1 MSNTFN
7 PDFTRL
13 SNYDKTSGT
22 IAVRYGADAPITEM
36 ELNEMQLIQN
46 QKRAELISFL
56 FSNGFTSDDI
66 SGSIT
71 YESGILTI
79 TNKRVFLD
87 GYIFYIDNASIEVS
101 NGQTAYL
108 NVFEKQHVGVDD
120 TLKKY
125 GNENGV
131 TIENYLMDDRYNQE
145 ISQRIVLAYEL
156 STTQRA
162 DAISITIGTVTASDM
177 TFSYPESKCGADIIP
192 SGNLFDTK
200 EYLYENAKEITLTPA
215 ELKAKRE
222 AGDFSGLEIGDY
234 VTIPLIGEFEG
245 KVLHFDIAG
254 INVYNGYS
262 TNNENSID
270 FVAREILRKSR
281 INATNSNTGGF
292 VASELYTYLQTNIW
306 NSLPQEWRNVI
317 SPKKVLL
324 ENKSAA
330 ESTSWDWKS
339 MNLWLLA
346 DIELFGYQSWSQRG
360 YGSGNFKQ
368 YPLFRSERHLIK
380 KLIDGAPWWYW
391 LLQPSTYGDGTTCW
405 CSCYDSGHSG
415 YCNASFSDGGVVF
428 GFRI

>member
-66 SGSIT
+66 SGSIA
-71 YESGILTI
+71 YENGTLTI

-87 GYIFYIDNASIEVS
+87 GYTFYIDNASIEVS
-101 NGQTAYL
+101 DGQTAYL
-108 NVFEKQHVGVDD
+108 NVFEKVITPSD

-177 TFSYPESKCGADIIP
+177 TFSYPESKAEFVG
-192 SGNLFDTK
+192 DTSITLDSK
-200 EYLYENAKEITLTPA
+200 TYLYRNAKQIPFTWT

-380 KLIDGAPWWYW
+380 KLIDGTPWWYW
-391 LLQPSTYGDGTTCW
+391 LLQPSTYGDGTTYW
-405 CSCYDSGHSG
+405 C
-415 YCNASFSDGGVVF
+415 YCHLNGFSNRFNASNSDGGVVF

>member
-66 SGSIT
+66 SGSIA
-71 YESGILTI
+71 YENGTLTI

-87 GYIFYIDNASIEVS
+87 GYTFYIDNASIEVS
-101 NGQTAYL
+101 DGQTAYL
-108 NVFEKQHVGVDD
+108 NVFEKVITPSD

-177 TFSYPESKCGADIIP
+177 TFSYPESKAEFVG
-192 SGNLFDTK
+192 DTSITLDSK
-200 EYLYENAKEITLTPA
+200 TYLYRNAKQIPFTWT

-380 KLIDGAPWWYW
+380 KLIDGTPWWYW
-391 LLQPSTYGDGTTCW
+391 LLQPSTYGDGTTRW
-405 CSCYDSGHSG
+405 CDCYSGGNS
-415 YCNASFSDGGVVF
+415 YRSYASNSDGGVVF

>member
-66 SGSIT
+66 SGSIA
-71 YESGILTI
+71 YENGTLTI

-87 GYIFYIDNASIEVS
+87 GYTFYIDNASIEVS
-101 NGQTAYL
+101 DGQTAYL
-108 NVFEKQHVGVDD
+108 NVFEKVITPSD

-177 TFSYPESKCGADIIP
+177 TFSYPESKAEFVG
-192 SGNLFDTK
+192 DTSITLDSK
-200 EYLYENAKEITLTPA
+200 TYLYRNAKQIPFTWT

-380 KLIDGAPWWYW
+380 KLIDGTPWWYW
-391 LLQPSTYGDGTTCW
+391 LLQPSTYGDGTTRW
-405 CSCYDSGHSG
+405 CNCGDSGYSS
-415 YCNASFSDGGVVF
+415 YLNASISDGGVVF

>member
-66 SGSIT
+66 SGSIA
-71 YESGILTI
+71 YENGTLTI

-87 GYIFYIDNASIEVS
+87 GYTFYIDNASIEVS
-101 NGQTAYL
+101 DGQTAYL
-108 NVFEKQHVGVDD
+108 NVFEKVITPSD

-177 TFSYPESKCGADIIP
+177 TFSYPESKAEFVG
-192 SGNLFDTK
+192 DTSITLDSK
-200 EYLYENAKEITLTPA
+200 TYLYRNAKQIPFTWT

-234 VTIPLIGEFEG
+234 KTVTLEGALSGTVITFEL
-245 KVLHFDIAG
+245 VG
-254 INVYNGYS
+254 IDVYYGYS
-262 TNNENSID
+262 SDYKHTLD
-270 FVAREILRKSR
+270 FVVRDVVVKHKM
-281 INATNSNTGGF
+281 NTNSNAGGF
-292 VASELYTYLQTNIW
+292 VSSNLYTYLNTTIW
-306 NSLPQEWRNVI
+306 NCIPEEVRNVI

-324 ENKSAA
+324 ENKAVA
-330 ESTSWDWKS
+330 ISTSWDWKS
-339 MNLWLLA
+339 INLWILS
-346 DIELFGYQSWSQRG
+346 DIELFGYQSWSQVG

-368 YPLFRSERHLIK
+368 YPFFKSEKNRSK
-380 KLIDGAPWWYW
+380 KFNGNPCDYW
-391 LLQPSTYGDGTTCW
+391 LIQPSINADKVSYW
-405 CSCYDSGHSG
+405 CRCHQ
-415 YCNASFSDGGVVF
+415 DGGYSNFRNVQDEVCGLVF
-428 GFRI
+428 GIRI